1 MSINAAASKPPYT
14 PTKGDRVRIGSGKA
28 LWIIEDFLTLH
39 GGAQVAAL
47 TREGSNGYVN
57 TTVEPHRLKPAP
69 QEPAK

>member
-1 MSINAAASKPPYT
+1 M
-14 PTKGDRVRIGSGKA
+14 RIGSGKA

-69 QEPAK
+69 QEPEK